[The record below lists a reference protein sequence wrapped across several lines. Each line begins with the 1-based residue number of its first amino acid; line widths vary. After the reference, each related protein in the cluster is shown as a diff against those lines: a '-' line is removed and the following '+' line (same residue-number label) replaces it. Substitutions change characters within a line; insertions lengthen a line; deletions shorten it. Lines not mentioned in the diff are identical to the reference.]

1 MRSAEERWRGEGG
14 VTLESRGKRMDWNI
28 CSLEGRGGRGGG
40 WLKCDVAREK
50 KLSEKKEKKTAQAGL
65 RVTNFERLHLSLI
78 HI

>member
-1 MRSAEERWRGEGG
+1 
-14 VTLESRGKRMDWNI
+14 MDWNI

-65 RVTNFERLHLSLI
+65 RVTNFERLHIRIRKVFMTLSSAFFFCNGI
-78 HI
+78 